1 MKMEVKKE
9 GKVIAV
15 GIDKRT
21 GKYFAVVESKENDKY
36 VYSVYKGLEDINVK
50 KGDVVKDKD
59 VIGLDGDKTEA
70 DFMVTADKVNDIR
83 IFGVMPVLKKNWHH
97 QNHQKEEKQDKEKDI
112 KINNG
117 QVAFLDMLI
126 SSKFGPR
133 TVFGIP
139 DFHYGIDISLK
150 NPLVAKGL
158 DVAALYDGKVVSVI
172 KGRKEGNVDIN
183 SKNAGNLVVIEHK
196 LPDGSKFYSLYA
208 HLDKVNV
215 KVGQEVKAGEK
226 IGTLG
231 NTGRSTNPHLHLG
244 IYVED
249 AKMLEKILK
258 NLPKELQSKGS
269 YAVDKYGRYFIDPV
283 KFIEA
288 FKNLGFA
295 YNVKKGGVKIAVA
308 NPDEKTLAFAKSNGI
323 IKEAKEDNPYK
334 IVRTNVL
341 DKDKKVDYDNYYK
354 YSPAF

>member
-1 MKMEVKKE
+1 MEVKKE

-83 IFGVMPVLKKNWHH
+83 IFGVMPVLKKNEHLR

-117 QVAFLDMLI
+117 QVAFLNMLI
-126 SSKFGPR
+126 TSDFGPR

-139 DFHYGIDISLK
+139 DFHYGIDISLQ

-244 IYVED
+244 IYVLD
-249 AKMLEKILK
+249 KGILK

-308 NPDEKTLAFAKSNGI
+308 NPDEKTLAFAKSN
-323 IKEAKEDNPYK
+323 EAKEDKNPYK
-334 IVRTNVL
+334 IVRTSVL
-341 DKDKKVDYDNYYK
+341 DKDRKVDYDNYYK